1 MPRDIVGIMSGAYFQ
16 MRKKIK
22 IAAVG
27 LAHDY
32 RSGLIPLLINT
43 AGYSIEWTAKAKC
56 DLLIFGPFTARP
68 GKKYRWLPK
77 AVRPTFGAL
86 AKYFEKKRRR
96 PLTLFHTAENIRHD
110 EMGADFSI
118 SFDLGVNDKTHLR
131 FPYWMEFIDWSHEGV
146 VGNTNPRFGK
156 LLSISRLMSP
166 LGRDFLNKP
175 RKAALFC
182 SHLREPRK
190 LLYERMSRMM
200 EVQGFGPYFDS
211 SISTHHST
219 GYKKIDVLQN
229 FAFNLCPENG
239 LYPGYCTEKIPE
251 AFAAD
256 CLPITWVDSN
266 VVVDF
271 NPEAFIN
278 MQQFAWQDFEPAL
291 ELINDQNRLEKFASQ
306 PLMRKKPTLAEVK
319 AFLAEILAQA
329 TS

>member
-1 MPRDIVGIMSGAYFQ
+1 MGNKIRLATVG
-16 MRKKIK
+16 
-22 IAAVG
+22 V
-27 LAHDY
+27 AHDY
-32 RSGLIPLLINT
+32 RFGLIPLLINA
-43 AGYSIEWTAKAKC
+43 AGYSIEWTTKAEC
-56 DLLIFGPFTARP
+56 DLLILGPFTAKE
-68 GKKYRWLPK
+68 GKRYRWLPK
-77 AVRPTFGAL
+77 PVRPTIGAI
-86 AKYFEKKRRR
+86 AKYLERKRQR

-110 EMGADFSI
+110 EIAVDFSI
-118 SFDLGVNDKTHLR
+118 SFDLGVNDKRHLR
-131 FPYWMEFIDWSHEGV
+131 FPYWMEFIDWSHEGLK
-146 VGNTNPRFGK
+146 GNTNPRFGK
-156 LLSISRLMSP
+156 LLSIPRLMSP

-190 LLYERMSRMM
+190 LLYEKISGVI
-200 EVQGFGPYFDS
+200 EVHGFGPYFDS

-219 GYKKIDVLQN
+219 GYKKKDVLKN

-256 CLPITWVDSN
+256 SLPITWVDSN

-271 NPEAFIN
+271 NPESFIN
-278 MQQFAWQDFEPAL
+278 MQQFAWQNFEPVL
-291 ELINDQNRLEKFASQ
+291 DLINDEKRLEKFACE
-306 PLMRKKPTLAEVK
+306 PLMRKQPTLAEAR

>member
-1 MPRDIVGIMSGAYFQ
+1 MG
-16 MRKKIK
+16 KKIK

-27 LAHDY
+27 VAHDY
-32 RSGLIPLLINT
+32 RSGLIPLLINM

-56 DLLIFGPFTARP
+56 DLLIFGPFTARQ

-77 AVRPTFGAL
+77 PVRPTIGAI
-86 AKYFEKKRRR
+86 AKYFEKKRQR

-110 EMGADFSI
+110 EIAADFSI
-118 SFDLGVNDKTHLR
+118 SFDLGVNDKSHLR

-146 VGNTNPRFGK
+146 VGNTNPRFGQ

-190 LLYERMSRMM
+190 LLYERMSRVM

-211 SISTHHST
+211 SISSHHST
-219 GYKKIDVLQN
+219 GYKKTNVLKN

-256 CLPITWVDSN
+256 SLPITWVDSN

-271 NPEAFIN
+271 NSESFIN
-278 MQQFAWQDFEPAL
+278 MQQFAWQNFEPAL
-291 ELINDQNRLEKFASQ
+291 DLLNNENQLEKFACE
-306 PLMRKKPTLAEVK
+306 PLMRKEPTLAEAK
-319 AFLAEILAQA
+319 AYLTELLAQA

>member
-1 MPRDIVGIMSGAYFQ
+1 MGKI
-16 MRKKIK
+16 IK

-27 LAHDY
+27 VAHDY
-32 RSGLIPLLINT
+32 RSGLIPLLIKT

-56 DLLIFGPFTARP
+56 DLLIFGPFTARQ
-68 GKKYRWLPK
+68 GKRYRWLPK
-77 AVRPTFGAL
+77 PVRPTIGAIVN
-86 AKYFEKKRRR
+86 YFEKKRQR

-110 EMGADFSI
+110 EIAADFSI
-118 SFDLGVNDKTHLR
+118 SFDLGVNDRRHLR

-146 VGNTNPRFGK
+146 TGNANPRFGK
-156 LLSISRLMSP
+156 LLSIPRLMSP

-219 GYKKIDVLQN
+219 GYKKIDVLQD

-239 LYPGYCTEKIPE
+239 LYPGYYTEKIPE

-266 VVVDF
+266 VVIDF
-271 NPEAFIN
+271 NPESFIN
-278 MQQFAWQDFEPAL
+278 MQQFAWQDFEPVL
-291 ELINDQNRLEKFASQ
+291 DLVNDENRLEKFACE
-306 PLMRKKPTLAEVK
+306 PLMRREPTLAEVR